1 MISTGGL
8 SAACRVF
15 LDAYPGVDHFTRRMG
30 SLFHAVGTQLGCGL
44 GQVQFAAAVFEN
56 VAAFGFSLDTKTLLR
71 GRYQDDLV
79 VIIPITSASAGG
91 KYRGQALRQGQI
103 IWGAGGSEFHQLIE
117 AGHSLVGLAI
127 PKALL
132 RSLPGMSVDGELRP
146 ELQQSRLLTV
156 RPLLFNQFVTN
167 LNRVI
172 EDVRVGL
179 EPECTE
185 DEILEELL
193 LPWLGQVRAV
203 REGASAKAR
212 QLIVEKAEEIML
224 ANLAGNLSMREI
236 CEQLDVSLRTIYY
249 AFQSRLGMTPLD
261 FYKSLRL
268 AKAKELLQTS
278 QLSVRQISL
287 AAGFNHG
294 GWFAKDYFDRYGMLP
309 FETLR
314 GSQRL
319 APVSPLPLGDRHA
332 GGYLA
337 MA

>member
-15 LDAYPGVDHFTRRMG
+15 VDTYPGIDHFTRRMS
-30 SLFHAVGTQLGCGL
+30 SLCDVVGTQLGCGP
-44 GQVQFAAAVFEN
+44 GQVQFAAAVYES

-71 GRYQDDLV
+71 GRYRYDLV
-79 VIIPITSASAGG
+79 TIIPITSASAGG
-91 KYRGQALRQGQI
+91 KYRGQTLRQGQI
-103 IWGAGGSEFHQLIE
+103 IWGAGGSDFHQLIE
-117 AGHSLVGLAI
+117 AGHSLVGLAV
-127 PKALL
+127 PKGLL
-132 RSLPGMSVDGELRP
+132 CSLPGMTADGELRP
-146 ELQQSRLLTV
+146 ELRQSRLLTI
-156 RPLLFNQFVTN
+156 RPLLFDQFVAN

-172 EDVRVGL
+172 EDVQVGL

-193 LPWLGQVRAV
+193 LPWLGQVRGV

-212 QLIVEKAEEIML
+212 QLIVEKAEEIMV
-224 ANLAGNLSMREI
+224 ANLANNLPMREI
-236 CEQLDVSLRTIYY
+236 CQELDVSLRTIYY

-287 AAGFNHG
+287 AVGFHHG

-309 FETLR
+309 YEALR
-314 GSQRL
+314 GSQRTV
-319 APVSPLPLGDRHA
+319 PVSPLPFR
-332 GGYLA
+332 GGYVGGRLA